1 MLKRQYIVKRRLME
15 AILYSEA
22 RNNLRTLID
31 KVCLD
36 FSEYIINTKDNKS
49 AVLLSYDEYRGL
61 KETLYLL
68 SSKENYNRLLDA
80 VEEIENGNFK

>member
-1 MLKRQYIVKRRLME
+1 ME
-15 AILYSEA
+15 AILYSQA

-36 FSEYIINTKDNKS
+36 FSEFIINTKDNKS
-49 AVLLSYDEYRGL
+49 AVLLSYEEYRGL

-68 SSKENYNRLLDA
+68 SSKENRNRLLDA
-80 VEEIENGNFK
+80 VEEIENGNFTQRELFE

>member
-1 MLKRQYIVKRRLME
+1 ME
-15 AILYSEA
+15 AVLYSQA

-36 FSEYIINTKDNKS
+36 FSEFIISTKDNKS
-49 AVLLSYDEYRGL
+49 AVLISYEEYKGL

-68 SSKENYNRLLDA
+68 SSRENRDRLLDA
-80 VEEIENGNFK
+80 VDEIEKGNFTKRELLE

>member
-1 MLKRQYIVKRRLME
+1 ME
-15 AILYSEA
+15 AILYSQA

-36 FSEYIINTKDNKS
+36 FSEFIISTKDNKS
-49 AVLLSYDEYRGL
+49 AVLISYEEYKGL

-68 SSKENYNRLLDA
+68 SSKENRNRLLDA
-80 VEEIENGNFK
+80 VEEIENGNFTKRELLE

>member
-1 MLKRQYIVKRRLME
+1 ME
-15 AILYSEA
+15 AVLYSQA

-36 FSEYIINTKDNKS
+36 FSEFIISTKDNKS
-49 AVLLSYDEYRGL
+49 AVLISYEEYKGL

-68 SSKENYNRLLDA
+68 SSRENRERLLDA
-80 VEEIENGNFK
+80 VDEIEKGNFTKRELLE

>member
-1 MLKRQYIVKRRLME
+1 ME
-15 AILYSEA
+15 AILYSQA

-36 FSEYIINTKDNKS
+36 FSEFIISTKDNKS
-49 AVLLSYDEYRGL
+49 AVLISYEEYKGL

-68 SSKENYNRLLDA
+68 SLKENRNRLLDA
-80 VEEIENGNFK
+80 VEEIEKGNFTKRELLE

>member
-1 MLKRQYIVKRRLME
+1 ME
-15 AILYSEA
+15 AILYSQA

-36 FSEYIINTKDNKS
+36 FSEFIISTKDNKS
-49 AVLLSYDEYRGL
+49 AVLISYEEYKGL

-68 SSKENYNRLLDA
+68 SSKENRNRLLDA
-80 VEEIENGNFK
+80 VEEIERGNFTKRELLE

>member
-1 MLKRQYIVKRRLME
+1 ME
-15 AILYSEA
+15 AIRYSQA

-36 FSEYIINTKDNKS
+36 FSEFIISTKDNKS
-49 AVLLSYDEYRGL
+49 AVLISYEEYKGL

-68 SSKENYNRLLDA
+68 SSKENRNRLLDA
-80 VEEIENGNFK
+80 VEEIERGNFTKRELLE

>member
-1 MLKRQYIVKRRLME
+1 ME

-68 SSKENYNRLLDA
+68 SSKENCNRLLD
-80 VEEIENGNFK
+80 VV